1 MAAGDEAALAALF
14 DETSGVL
21 FALAMRVT
29 GDRRDAE
36 EALLD
41 AYAKAW
47 RTAATFDPTRS
58 PARAWLV
65 MMTRSAA
72 LDRKRRA
79 RPREEQLGV
88 AEAAIA
94 SSEPAA
100 DERLVDWERGA
111 RARRALQAL
120 PPEQREALELAFFE
134 GLTHAELAAK
144 LRLPLGTVKTRIR
157 LGMQHLRAI
166 LDEEGAERP

>member
-29 GDRRDAE
+29 GDRADAE

-47 RTAATFDPTRS
+47 RTAATFDPERS

-79 RPREEQLGV
+79 RPRGEQLGA
-88 AEAAIA
+88 AEATIA

-100 DERLVDWERGA
+100 DERLADGERGA

-120 PPEQREALELAFFE
+120 SPEQREALELAFLE